1 MTLDRLGRART
12 VYFKFWYCDHKVQV
26 VQWQWQMS
34 PRTPFVQSFLLII
47 WDSCTR
53 LDYYLSP
60 GRCSVDIRVW
70 ITWRLIRLSCK
81 RVTRISFS
89 IILSLSTAPVV
100 LNLRPQVFLY
110 LWFGAVSKRKYSGIS
125 SIMIH
130 FLNDH
135 WQCQDP
141 DWVAFLKINTLI
153 AASPIT
159 IYCGSTWIYIYWGS
173 ESFRWRF
180 GLFWFALVH

>member
-12 VYFKFWYCDHKVQV
+12 VYFKFWCRNHNAQA

-34 PRTPFVQSFLLII
+34 PRIPFVQSFPLI

-53 LDYYLSP
+53 PDYYLSP

-70 ITWRLIRLSCK
+70 ITWRLIRLRCK
-81 RVTRISFS
+81 RVTIPFRLVAVDRARRSEPQASNLFVSVIWRCFKTTIS
-89 IILSLSTAPVV
+89 
-100 LNLRPQVFLY
+100 
-110 LWFGAVSKRKYSGIS
+110 LWRKCSGIS
-125 SIMIH
+125 PTMIH
-130 FLNDH
+130 FHNDH

-153 AASPIT
+153 AASFIT

-173 ESFRWRF
+173 KSLRWRF
-180 GLFWFALVH
+180 GLL